1 MIENDNVIQV
11 YLTCQDVSNK
21 TGANRY
27 IVDNGIDHLADVVQK
42 LLLNNKDVIYVH
54 ITNPIQRS
62 DVNDYLARTCQSLI
76 DRGRVQHAVFG
87 PLSMPISGAA
97 IHTVFDT
104 DDNLIEGR
112 YMIVYRK

>member
-1 MIENDNVIQV
+1 MTENDNVVQV
-11 YLTCQDVSNK
+11 YLTSQVVSDK
-21 TGANRY
+21 TGTNRY
-27 IVDNGIDHLADVVQK
+27 VINEGIDHLSEVVQK
-42 LLLNNKDVIYVH
+42 LLLNNKDVVYVH
-54 ITNPIQRS
+54 LSNPIKNS
-62 DVNDYLARTCQSLI
+62 DANSYLARACQSLI